1 MDENSTFR
9 KFFDEK
15 IDHSIEIIR
24 LSAQISHQYYNA
36 PLIITYSGGK
46 DSDVLADLA
55 VKSGAEVEFINSHTT
70 IDAPETVY
78 HIRQKFSNLRKQ
90 GYRATIHMPKTT
102 MWKLIEK
109 KRLPPTRLIRYCCDE
124 LKESSN
130 PNRYIA
136 TGIRKDESR
145 QRSTRGEFEI
155 IGVTKKKGQIFSYDH
170 VKEVYGEAQE
180 MDDVYDCKFIT
191 KAKQHSE
198 IVCNP
203 IFNWTETDIWNYIR
217 KNGIKYNPLYDRGY
231 NRIGCIGCPL
241 GGRKNQLKEFA
252 DYPKYKQAYI
262 RAFQRMIDKRKEDG
276 LKTKWNTGEE
286 CFLWWVRD
294 PNIPGQI
301 NLEDFVDGTSL

>member
-145 QRSTRGEFEI
+145 QRS
-155 IGVTKKKGQIFSYDH
+155 KGCQSGACTLDS
-170 VKEVYGEAQE
+170 G
-180 MDDVYDCKFIT
+180 M
-191 KAKQHSE
+191 S
-198 IVCNP
+198 
-203 IFNWTETDIWNYIR
+203 
-217 KNGIKYNPLYDRGY
+217 
-231 NRIGCIGCPL
+231 
-241 GGRKNQLKEFA
+241 
-252 DYPKYKQAYI
+252 KQAY
-262 RAFQRMIDKRKEDG
+262 RKS
-276 LKTKWNTGEE
+276 
-286 CFLWWVRD
+286 V
-294 PNIPGQI
+294 
-301 NLEDFVDGTSL
+301 